1 MRTSSRTKANTKRGF
16 VLGKLGEDQS
26 KLVGSGENRADL
38 AGYVVRAQLQE
49 LLENQELP
57 ASARVT
63 AARTLA
69 EMDGFVGRHQSAPEK
84 GTTAPLSSLS
94 RDQLQDELTRLRTLF
109 DLGLVS

>member
-1 MRTSSRTKANTKRGF
+1 VR
-16 VLGKLGEDQS
+16 DQS
-26 KLVGSGENRADL
+26 KVDPDQSAIQRFAVAD
-38 AGYVVRAQLQE
+38 QLRN
-49 LLENQELP
+49 LLENKQLP

-69 EMDGFVGRHQSAPEK
+69 EIEGLIGRHQSAPEK